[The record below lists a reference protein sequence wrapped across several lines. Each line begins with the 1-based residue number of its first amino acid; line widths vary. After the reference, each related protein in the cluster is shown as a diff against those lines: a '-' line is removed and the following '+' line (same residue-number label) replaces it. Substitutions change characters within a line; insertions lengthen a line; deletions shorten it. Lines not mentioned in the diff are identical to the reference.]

1 MTGNILTPTAVVK
14 ADIDGKEVIAAR
26 VGVGPVDAAL
36 NAVRDIVGENNHF
49 KLQEFRIDAIT
60 GGADALADVYIG
72 LENEKGRIVTARSAN
87 PDIVMASVEALVN
100 AMNLLYKNKEK
111 AKISKID

>member
-1 MTGNILTPTAVVK
+1 MTGNIITPTAVVR
-14 ADIDGKEVIAAR
+14 AYIDGKEIISAKT
-26 VGVGPVDAAL
+26 GVGPVDAAL
-36 NAVRDIVGENNHF
+36 NAVRDILGESNHF

-100 AMNLLYKNKEK
+100 AMNLLYKK
-111 AKISKID
+111 